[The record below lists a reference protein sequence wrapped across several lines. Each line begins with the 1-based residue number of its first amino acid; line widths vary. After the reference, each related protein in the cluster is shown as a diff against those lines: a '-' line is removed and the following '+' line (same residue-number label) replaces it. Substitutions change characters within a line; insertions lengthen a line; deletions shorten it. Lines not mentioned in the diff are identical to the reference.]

1 MFLTGLGREHG
12 VETRLLGAVKTSND
26 AHRGWAAR
34 RLTQCLGAL
43 AGHTVAIWGLTYKPG
58 TDTLRRSSAVE
69 LCRWLAAA
77 GARVSAHDPAVT
89 ALPPDLS
96 AIMHLASSPIEAVD
110 GASALVVATPW
121 PDYRQVPV
129 EALARMTRPLVLD
142 ANRFL
147 QHTIGVAPGV
157 EYLAVGVGGAH
168 T

>member
-1 MFLTGLGREHG
+1 
-12 VETRLLGAVKTSND
+12 
-26 AHRGWAAR
+26 
-34 RLTQCLGAL
+34 
-43 AGHTVAIWGLTYKPG
+43 VAIWGLTYKPG

-96 AIMHLASSPIEAVD
+96 AIVHLASSPIEAVD